1 MGRSFAAFPEVLRRC
16 KLACVKATT
25 RHKWAE
31 RVRAWR
37 TSGQEASEFAAGKG
51 FEASTGY
58 NHPFLRAFLK
68 KPMPVIGNEPK
79 LQLLQDFQDDVHFIG
94 YPGPMTKTAT
104 SMYAKFI
111 VPTMFAE
118 VAKGKNPRQA
128 MDEAEQKLR
137 AVQG

>member
-1 MGRSFAAFPEVLRRC
+1 
-16 KLACVKATT
+16 
-25 RHKWAE
+25 
-31 RVRAWR
+31 
-37 TSGQEASEFAAGKG
+37 
-51 FEASTGY
+51 
-58 NHPFLRAFLK
+58 
-68 KPMPVIGNEPK
+68 
-79 LQLLQDFQDDVHFIG
+79 
-94 YPGPMTKTAT
+94 MTKTAT